1 MFHICVGSYD
11 LLPSLFSKINVAN
24 SPGASLSKVLVLLN
38 LSRLPSHSVAVGTHQ
53 RAPSD

>member
-38 LSRLPSHSVAVGTHQ
+38 LSRLPSHSVAGQTL
-53 RAPSD
+53 S